1 MRYICAQPAIKYYAW
16 QVEVM
21 LNNFI
26 EQGINPNNI
35 DIVCSKV
42 NGILPIEW
50 SKLAD
55 NYAARFFFYEDT
67 RETKHY
73 ISSIRPNILKQ
84 HFLAHPYLTDEVV
97 FYHDCDIAFTKPVDY
112 SSLEMN
118 DICYGSDTISYIGHN
133 YIKEKGED
141 VLDLMCNI
149 VGIDKKLVE
158 ENEAN
163 SIGAQYI
170 LKGIDYKFWE
180 KVEKDSERLFKEVT
194 ELNNSKKEVD
204 PKYHEL
210 QIWCADM
217 WAVLWNIWKLG
228 KKTKVEKSLAMTW
241 ATSHVDEWDINSI
254 FHNAGVSNSSSGS
267 FYKGDYIDKLPYNLD
282 LPIKENFASFKY
294 WQEIQKTGFKTV
306 LI

>member
-1 MRYICAQPAIKYYAW
+1 MRYICAQPAIQYYAW

-21 LNNFI
+21 INNFI

-35 DIVCSKV
+35 DIVCNKV
-42 NGILPIEW
+42 NGVLPIEW

-97 FYHDCDIAFTKPVDY
+97 FYHDCDIVFTKPVDY
-112 SSLEMN
+112 SSLEID

-133 YIKEKGED
+133 YIKGKGDD
-141 VLDLMCNI
+141 VLDLMCDI
-149 VGIDKKLVE
+149 VDIDKKLVE
-158 ENEAN
+158 ENETN

-194 ELNNSKKEVD
+194 ELNNKKKEAD
-204 PKYHEL
+204 PKHHEL

-228 KKTKVEKSLAMTW
+228 KNTKVDKSLAMTW
-241 ATSHVDEWDINSI
+241 ATSHVDEWNINNI

-267 FYKGDYIDKLPYNLD
+267 FYKGEYIHKLPYNLD

-294 WQEIQKTGFKTV
+294 WQEIQKTAKKTCLV
-306 LI
+306 